1 MFKRHSISAFSLAPI
16 FFTLSVILQDKTM
29 NCVAQLYMSADANL
43 TFANIRD
50 RCNINKISK
59 KTAINKLS
67 PTHEKRPYL
76 LTVAGNRSKNQVH
89 ILNLP
94 VTFRWQSD

>member
-43 TFANIRD
+43 TLANMRD
-50 RCNINKISK
+50 SCNIDKISK
-59 KTAINKLS
+59 KTATNKLS
-67 PTHEKRPYL
+67 STLEKRPYP
-76 LTVAGNRSKNQVH
+76 LTVVEIGQKTR
-89 ILNLP
+89 
-94 VTFRWQSD
+94 FRY